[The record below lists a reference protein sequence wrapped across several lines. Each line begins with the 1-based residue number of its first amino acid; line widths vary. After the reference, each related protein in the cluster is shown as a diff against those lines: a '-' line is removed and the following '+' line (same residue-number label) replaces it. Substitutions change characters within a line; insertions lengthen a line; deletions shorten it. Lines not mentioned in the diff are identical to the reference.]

1 MLQKY
6 VNQMLNLIGGL
17 FGLTAIASSELE
29 NK

>member
-6 VNQMLNLIGGL
+6 VNQMLNWAGGL
-17 FGLTAIASSELE
+17 FGLTALGSLALE